1 MFTTA
6 ISSSLKDYLRPVLKP
21 RRFQAYCI
29 GTPKSGTHSIA
40 GLFSPKYRSSHE
52 PEFESLWN
60 MLLDVHEG
68 IVSEEQFLRKIKA
81 RDRHLWLELDSS
93 NLNYYL
99 IDILIKEFDDAKF
112 ILTIRDCYSWLSSAI
127 KHRISR
133 KRSVADCQ
141 RKDKYR
147 FGTWSF
153 EYAKEENIL
162 KQYQLPTVDAYLA
175 YWAEHNRKA
184 LEKVPQDKLLVVRT
198 NEISTS
204 VEQIADFIGVSS
216 NTLNQGGSHE
226 FRARTQKNILSE
238 IDQDFLDIKVNRH
251 CKKLMDDFFPNL
263 DS

>member
-6 ISSSLKDYLRPVLKP
+6 ISSSLKGYLRPLVQP

-40 GLFSPKYRSSHE
+40 GLFSPNYRSSHE
-52 PEFESLWN
+52 PEFEFLWN

-68 IVSEEQFLRKIKA
+68 LVSQEQFLKQIKA
-81 RDRHLWLELDSS
+81 RDRRLWLELDSS

-112 ILTIRDCYSWLSSAI
+112 ILTIRDCYSWLASAI

-133 KRSVADCQ
+133 KRSVANSQ
-141 RKDKYR
+141 RKDKFR
-147 FGTWSF
+147 FGTCSF
-153 EYAKEENIL
+153 EYAKEEDTL

-175 YWAEHNRKA
+175 YWAEHNSKV
-184 LEKVPQDKLLVVRT
+184 LKKVPQDKLLVVKT
-198 NEISTS
+198 NEISPK
-204 VEQIADFIGVSS
+204 VERIADFIGISS
-216 NTLNQGGSHE
+216 ETLNRGSSHV

-238 IDQDFLDIKVNRH
+238 IDRDFLEAKVNKH
-251 CKKLMDDFFPNL
+251 CKKLMDNFFPDL
-263 DS
+263 D